1 MFLVSPSVNAAVVS
15 LRRPAPVKRSP
26 DRTREGDDV
35 DASHVADDLES
46 VILTEEQIL
55 ERVAALAGELGAAYA
70 GREPVFVGVLG
81 GAATFTVDLAR
92 AYAGQVEI
100 TWMAIR
106 SYSTRNRAS
115 GSVRLLKDLDLDI
128 AGREV
133 VIVEGVIDTGL
144 TMNWLIANLAQRR
157 PASVAVCALLRKPE
171 APRFSG
177 TPTYVGFDVGPGLIV
192 GYGLDHRGRYRNL
205 RCAAVLAPQ
214 RYAAG

>member
-1 MFLVSPSVNAAVVS
+1 
-15 LRRPAPVKRSP
+15 
-26 DRTREGDDV
+26 V

-46 VILTEEQIL
+46 VLLTEERIL
-55 ERVAALAGELGAAYA
+55 ARVADLAGELGDAYA

-128 AGREV
+128 AGRDV
-133 VIVEGVIDTGL
+133 IIVEGVIDTGL

-192 GYGLDHRGRYRNL
+192 GYGLDHRGHYRNL

-214 RYAAG
+214 RYEAG